1 MFGLQFSGLPLQTLS
16 YIIGG
21 GAIIITVLYLLKLR
35 KRRVQVPFSPLWGRV
50 LVEYKQQSDWW
61 RRLRRLLSWLLQI
74 LLLLALIFALA
85 DPHPENEIVQGRH
98 IMLLVDSSA
107 SMAATDV
114 SGGVN
119 RLEIAKQKAS
129 KIMETV
135 GPEDRIM
142 LVNFNNQLQPLSP
155 FVSETSLLEQS
166 LRNIQ
171 ISATSTNFDQAIQ
184 FAADSLKEVKRG
196 ELVILSDGA
205 GFDAKRL
212 KNIDVGKNT
221 TIRHLKIGESSGNVA
236 ITNFSVRRYLA
247 NKLDYELFVRV
258 QNFFDRK
265 IKAELQIW
273 ADGRMV
279 DAKPIELEPKGFK
292 QQFFPSQAVSGER
305 LEARIKVTTTDARDV
320 FPLDDRAYA
329 LLPTIQKS
337 KVLLVTDGNLY
348 MEGTLLLNANISTE
362 VMQPSAYSPE
372 KLAGYDVVFF
382 DRFAPEK
389 LPAQGNFIYI
399 DPSGEHSPW
408 EVSSK
413 LAAPIITD
421 YKKSHPLMRWIGMRD
436 INIGVG
442 SKFKLKRGDQVVASS
457 FGTPMIVARDDK
469 KQRYVALAF
478 DIRNSDLPLR
488 VAFPVLIINMIDYFQ
503 LDEGSLIQNYT
514 TGQTWSV
521 KVAMAD
527 GKAEV
532 TTPKNKTIKVPV
544 YNGQAIVYGDQAG
557 FYTLKL
563 KDNEKKT
570 LAANLSDPEES
581 RIGPKDLQVSEKEV
595 TKSAETLFFDR
606 KELWIWALLIVLG
619 ILLLEWWTYNR
630 RVTV

>member
-1 MFGLQFSGLPLQTLS
+1 MIPAVPNNRYDIMMQDVTRTLPAITETQESFNKSSSQLKTVTLD
-16 YIIGG
+16 INDLTPIGT
-21 GAIIITVLYLLKLR
+21 A
-35 KRRVQVPFSPLWGRV
+35 
-50 LVEYKQQSDWW
+50 
-61 RRLRRLLSWLLQI
+61 
-74 LLLLALIFALA
+74 
-85 DPHPENEIVQGRH
+85 RH
-98 IMLLVDSSA
+98 IV
-107 SMAATDV
+107 AAIDRT
-114 SGGVN
+114 
-119 RLEIAKQKAS
+119 RKA
-129 KIMETV
+129 
-135 GPEDRIM
+135 
-142 LVNFNNQLQPLSP
+142 
-155 FVSETSLLEQS
+155 
-166 LRNIQ
+166 
-171 ISATSTNFDQAIQ
+171 
-184 FAADSLKEVKRG
+184 LKESEIGAQRKEIDAREKRQ
-196 ELVILSDGA
+196 LLTTLT
-205 GFDAKRL
+205 GFDA
-212 KNIDVGKNT
+212 
-221 TIRHLKIGESSGNVA
+221 
-236 ITNFSVRRYLA
+236 
-247 NKLDYELFVRV
+247 
-258 QNFFDRK
+258 
-265 IKAELQIW
+265 
-273 ADGRMV
+273 
-279 DAKPIELEPKGFK
+279 
-292 QQFFPSQAVSGER
+292 ER
-305 LEARIKVTTTDARDV
+305 LEVDLLEIDSQLED
-320 FPLDDRAYA
+320 LRASQRGA
-329 LLPTIQKS
+329 IR
-337 KVLLVTDGNLY
+337 
-348 MEGTLLLNANISTE
+348 
-362 VMQPSAYSPE
+362 
-372 KLAGYDVVFF
+372 KLAFLTEQYRSICDYLGVDVITEEMYESDQAKYHVMRALSQALAAARARGGLI
-382 DRFAPEK
+382 DE
-389 LPAQGNFIYI
+389 GNFIYI

-469 KQRYVALAF
+469 KRRYVALAF

-532 TTPKNKTIKVPV
+532 ITPKKKTIKVPI